1 MGEEAAPE
9 KEEKEQ
15 REQKPEPKK
24 KSTPKP
30 TATPTPEPKKKKK
43 DKQAAPSCSG
53 DEVVAHKIEGGSK
66 CGAFCLE
73 SQYLDNA
80 KAEGVS
86 EGGCPGGWKYMK
98 TETVT
103 KDTPVGEMKI
113 ETWFY
118 SK

>member
-9 KEEKEQ
+9 KQK
-15 REQKPEPKK
+15 EQKPEPKKKAKK

-66 CGAFCLE
+66 WGAFCLE

-86 EGGCPGGWKYMK
+86 EGGCRGGWKYMK

-103 KDTPVGEMKI
+103 KHTAVGEMNI

>member
-1 MGEEAAPE
+1 MGGYKAPKTEEAAPE

-15 REQKPEPKK
+15 KEQ
-24 KSTPKP
+24 
-30 TATPTPEPKKKKK
+30 
-43 DKQAAPSCSG
+43 KQAAPSCSG
-53 DEVVAHKIEGGSK
+53 DQVVAHKIEGGSK

-86 EGGCPGGWKYMK
+86 EGGCPGGRKYMK